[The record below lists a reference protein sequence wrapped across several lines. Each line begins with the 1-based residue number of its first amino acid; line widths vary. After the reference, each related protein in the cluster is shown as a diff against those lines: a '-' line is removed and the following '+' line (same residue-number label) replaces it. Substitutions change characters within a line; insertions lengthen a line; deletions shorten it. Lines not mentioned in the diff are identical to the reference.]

1 MYGPEILA
9 RSLGVPAISDQYG
22 NLWPYHSQSDR
33 HSKVACWGIMFDL
46 LSQSPLLR
54 EHARAGKVV
63 FGVNHEMRDFKS
75 NRKKDLDLVIATPA
89 TAPSKS
95 RTFVELAAHYTIRLT
110 SPERK
115 LIKSLPTIYEGS
127 VNSVL
132 LALEAKACMTAHI
145 KALPRLYDELNS
157 SHLTVHGAS
166 DHGIAAGLAIV
177 NAAKEFISPRK
188 NEFDLKVRA
197 AVISI
202 HNQPKDTLRTI
213 EKVKELP
220 RRTKSGQ
227 DGFDAF
233 GIVVL
238 DFRND
243 AAQRPTVLTHPP
255 APDAADIF
263 FYDQMIGRIANKYAT
278 SFSGI

>member
-1 MYGPEILA
+1 MFGPEILA
-9 RSLGVPAISDQYG
+9 RSLGVATISDQYG
-22 NLWPYHSQSDR
+22 NLWAYHSQSDR

-46 LSQSPLLR
+46 LSQSSLLR

-89 TAPSKS
+89 TAPSTS
-95 RTFVELAAHYTIRLT
+95 RSFVELAAHYNIRLT
-110 SPERK
+110 SRERTLLK
-115 LIKSLPTIYEGS
+115 GLPAIYEGS

-132 LALEAKACMTAHI
+132 VALEAKACMTAHI
-145 KALPRLYDELNS
+145 KALPRFYDELNS
-157 SHLTVHGAS
+157 SHATIHGAS
-166 DHGIAAGLAIV
+166 DHAIAVGLAIV
-177 NAAKEFISPRK
+177 NAATDFISPRK
-188 NEFDLKVRA
+188 NEFDLKVKP
-197 AVISI
+197 AVVS
-202 HNQPKDTLRTI
+202 HHRQPNDTARTI

-243 AAQRPTVLTHPP
+243 GAHRPTVMNSPP
-255 APDAADIF
+255 APNAADIF
-263 FYDQMIGRIANKYAT
+263 FYDQMIGRITNKYAT

>member
-1 MYGPEILA
+1 
-9 RSLGVPAISDQYG
+9 
-22 NLWPYHSQSDR
+22 
-33 HSKVACWGIMFDL
+33 MFDL
-46 LSQSPLLR
+46 LSQSSLLR

-89 TAPSKS
+89 TAPSTS
-95 RTFVELAAHYTIRLT
+95 RSFVELAAHYNIRLT
-110 SPERK
+110 GPERT
-115 LIKSLPTIYEGS
+115 LLRSLPTICEGS

-132 LALEAKACMTAHI
+132 VALEAKACMTAHI
-145 KALPRLYDELNS
+145 KALPRFYDELNS
-157 SHLTVHGAS
+157 SHLTIHGAS
-166 DHGIAAGLAIV
+166 DHAIAVGLAII
-177 NAAKEFISPRK
+177 NAATDFVSPRK
-188 NEFDLKVRA
+188 NEFDLKIRP
-197 AVISI
+197 AVIS
-202 HNQPKDTLRTI
+202 HHRQPNDTARTI

-238 DFRND
+238 DFWNNV
-243 AAQRPTVLTHPP
+243 AHRPTVVNNPP

-263 FYDQMIGRIANKYAT
+263 FYDQMIGRITNKYAT